1 MQPKWKKLVRAL
13 HQKKHRQAEGLFLV
27 EGGKSVQELLAGGP
41 GHLPL
46 TVAAVFCTGDFAQ
59 AHPRLLAHVSEGGVV
74 AAEDLAQ
81 VGTLQ
86 TNDAALAVV
95 HLPPPPT
102 LPLALGPLTLALDD
116 LRDPGNLGAIARI
129 ADWYGIKH
137 VVCSPTTAEWYN
149 PKVVAAS
156 MGSFL
161 RVQPL
166 YTDLAPWLGACGL
179 PVLGAFL
186 AGESIHRV
194 TAPAR
199 CVLVVGNEARGIS
212 PALAPLV
219 GQRVTIPRFG
229 GAESLNAA
237 MATAIL
243 CDNLRRG

>member
-1 MQPKWKKLVRAL
+1 MQQKWKKLVRAL
-13 HQKKHRQAEGLFLV
+13 HQKKHRLAEGLFLV
-27 EGGKSVQELLAGGP
+27 EGGKSVLELLAGGP
-41 GHLPL
+41 GHLSL
-46 TVAAVFCTGDFAQ
+46 EVAAVFCTGAFAQ
-59 AHPRLLAHVSEGGVV
+59 AHPHLLARAREGEVVS
-74 AAEDLAQ
+74 ADDLAQ

-95 HLPPPPT
+95 RLPPQPAQS
-102 LPLALGPLTLALDD
+102 LALGPLTLALDD

-129 ADWYGIKH
+129 ADWYGIAH

-166 YTDLAPWLGACGL
+166 YTDLAAWLGSCGL

-186 AGESIHRV
+186 AGESIHQV
-194 TAPAR
+194 AAPER
-199 CVLVVGNEARGIS
+199 CVLLVGNEARGIS
-212 PALAPLV
+212 PTLAHLV
-219 GQRVTIPRFG
+219 GRRVTIPRFG
-229 GAESLNAA
+229 AAESLNAA